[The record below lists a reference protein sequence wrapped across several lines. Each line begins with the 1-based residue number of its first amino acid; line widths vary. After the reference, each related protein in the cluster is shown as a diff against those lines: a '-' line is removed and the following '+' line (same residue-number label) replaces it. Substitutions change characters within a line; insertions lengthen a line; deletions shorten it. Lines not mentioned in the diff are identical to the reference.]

1 MKNMFSAILLAGG
14 VFALSVP
21 VVHAQPINQTALNKT
36 QYATVSVAQA
46 KDLKDDSKVIIK
58 GQLVKSLGNEKY
70 EFKDATGSMTVDID
84 NDKWNGKAVKANTR
98 VTLVGEIDVD
108 HFPKKSVEVDVDEVR
123 F

>member
-84 NDKWNGKAVKANTR
+84 NDKWSGKAVNANTR